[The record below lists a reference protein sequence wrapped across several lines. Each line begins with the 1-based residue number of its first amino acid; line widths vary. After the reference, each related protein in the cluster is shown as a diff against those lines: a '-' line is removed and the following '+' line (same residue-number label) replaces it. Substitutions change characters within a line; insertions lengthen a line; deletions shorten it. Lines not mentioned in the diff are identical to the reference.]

1 MPRIVLA
8 SASAS
13 RRRLLESA
21 GVKPKIMV
29 SHVDEES
36 DFFNA
41 MKPADMVI
49 ALAIT
54 KAHTIREQ
62 IDFPAIIIGCD
73 STFEFDSQSLGKPA
87 TPEIA
92 IERASRVRGNSGLLH
107 TGHCII
113 DTTKDKEISS
123 IVTTKVT
130 FDNMTDAEIDAS
142 FAKAAASGDEEPEMG
157 DFEKAIEILRKKGQK
172 VAANRADRDS
182 SEGAAIAKVSTDKTA
197 GVVISLNCET
207 DFVAKNDSF
216 VALANALADLAINFK
231 SKEAFLV

>member
-8 SASAS
+8 SASVS

-21 GVKPKIMV
+21 GLKPTIMV
-29 SHVDEES
+29 SNVDEET

-41 MKPADMVI
+41 MTPANMVI

-87 TPEIA
+87 TAEIA
-92 IERASRVRGNSGLLH
+92 IERASRVRGNTGLLH

-130 FDNMTDAEIDAS
+130 FDDMTDAEIVDYVATGEPLHVAGGFTLDGFS
-142 FAKAAASGDEEPEMG
+142 SPFIPSIEGDYTNVVGISMPFVRKAFEQLGYSWPEV
-157 DFEKAIEILRKKGQK
+157 K
-172 VAANRADRDS
+172 VMQ
-182 SEGAAIAKVSTDKTA
+182 
-197 GVVISLNCET
+197 
-207 DFVAKNDSF
+207 
-216 VALANALADLAINFK
+216 
-231 SKEAFLV
+231 

>member
-1 MPRIVLA
+1 
-8 SASAS
+8 
-13 RRRLLESA
+13 
-21 GVKPKIMV
+21 MV
-29 SHVDEES
+29 SHVDEET

-41 MKPADMVI
+41 MTPADMVI

-130 FDNMTDAEIDAS
+130 FDNMTDAEITDYVATGEPLHVAGGFTLDGFS
-142 FAKAAASGDEEPEMG
+142 SPFIPSIEGDYTNVVGISMPFVRKAFEQLGYSWPEV
-157 DFEKAIEILRKKGQK
+157 K
-172 VAANRADRDS
+172 VMQ
-182 SEGAAIAKVSTDKTA
+182 
-197 GVVISLNCET
+197 
-207 DFVAKNDSF
+207 
-216 VALANALADLAINFK
+216 
-231 SKEAFLV
+231 